1 MPIMTIPGRFNGPPD
16 SANGGI
22 VAGRLAQ
29 LVDTGAAV
37 GPVQVT
43 LHRPPPLDVELRVQ
57 RYDDGRL
64 RAWHGNEL
72 VADAIAVAIEID
84 PVPPVDFETAAEA
97 ATRFEGFGDHPF
109 PTCVGC
115 GTERSDGLA
124 CYAGPLHPAEPRA
137 VATPFVPRPDLPR
150 DLSLTWAALDCA
162 GGWAIGLA
170 GRRAVLGRFTAM
182 VADVGRLDERC
193 VVVAQ
198 GDGRDRRKAFSRS
211 TCYGEDGRVLGVGQ
225 AVWIE
230 LG

>member
-1 MPIMTIPGRFNGPPD
+1 MLIPSRFNGPAG

-22 VAGRLAQ
+22 AAGRLAQ
-29 LVDTGAAV
+29 LVNTGAAI
-37 GPVQVT
+37 GPIQVT
-43 LHRPPPLDVELRVQ
+43 LHRPPPLDVELRVEPAP
-57 RYDDGRL
+57 DGRL
-64 RAWHGNEL
+64 RAFHDDAL
-72 VADAIAVAIEID
+72 VADAVASSVEIE

-97 ATRFEGFGDHPF
+97 ATRFEGFTDHPF

-115 GTERSDGLA
+115 GTERTDGLA
-124 CYAGPLHPAEPRA
+124 CYAGPVDPAVPTM

-170 GRRAVLGRFTAM
+170 GRRVVLGRFTAM

-198 GDGRDRRKAFSRS
+198 GDGWDGRKGFSRS
-211 TCYGEDGRVLGVGQ
+211 TCYGADGRVLGVGQ
-225 AVWIE
+225 AVWIQ
-230 LG
+230 LR